1 MTVKS
6 IANDTTRAWVDIDL
20 GALLRNAEALARQ
33 ARVPLLPMVKADAY
47 GLGAVPVARALEAL
61 EARALWGFGVATVEE
76 GRELRDAG
84 ITRRIVVFTPII
96 GDDLAAARA
105 LAITP
110 TLSDRATIAA
120 WTALGGGPWHLA
132 IDTGMSRAGV
142 RWDAVGALTDA
153 LADALRAA
161 PPEGA
166 FTHFWSAEADDGSL
180 ALQEERFLEAVTALP
195 VKPALLHTDN
205 SAAGARRSP
214 SPWQLVRTG
223 VFLYGVGC
231 GAAARVQPEPVAHLR
246 AKVVDLRDVHPGESV
261 SYGATW
267 TAARESRI
275 ATLGIGYA
283 DGYRRSL
290 GNRGSALLHGSSVPV
305 VGTVTMDMTMLDVT
319 NVPCAIGDT
328 VTLMGVDGTAHI
340 TAEDVGEACGLS
352 PYEILTGLRSRI
364 TRRYV

>member
-6 IANDTTRAWVDIDL
+6 IANDTTRAWVEIDL
-20 GALLRNAEALARQ
+20 GALLRNGEALARH

-47 GLGAVPVARALEAL
+47 GLGVIPVARALETL
-61 EARALWGFGVATVEE
+61 NPWGFGVATVDE

-96 GDDLAAARA
+96 GNDLVLARA
-105 LAITP
+105 LGITP
-110 TLSDRATIAA
+110 TLGDAA
-120 WTALGGGPWHLA
+120 SIVRWHSIGGEAWHLS
-132 IDTGMSRAGV
+132 IDTGLSRAGV
-142 RWDAVGALTDA
+142 RWDEVGMLS
-153 LADALRAA
+153 DALRAA

-166 FTHFWSAEADDGSL
+166 FTHFWSAEADNGSL
-180 ALQEERFLEAVTALP
+180 ALQEQRFHDAVAALP
-195 VKPALLHTDN
+195 VRPALLHTDN
-205 SAAGARRSP
+205 SAALARRSP

-223 VFLYGVGC
+223 VFLYGVGS
-231 GAAARVQPEPVAHLR
+231 GAGARLQPEPVAHLR
-246 AKVVDLRDVHPGESV
+246 AKVVDLRAVHAGESV

-267 TAARESRI
+267 TAERESRV

-290 GNRGSALLHGSSVPV
+290 SNRGRALLNGTSVPI

-319 NVPCAIGDT
+319 DVPCAIGDT
-328 VTLMGVDGTAHI
+328 VTLMGVDGAARI
-340 TAEDVGEACGLS
+340 TAEDVGAACGLS

>member
-47 GLGAVPVARALEAL
+47 GLGVVPVVRALESLA
-61 EARALWGFGVATVEE
+61 ARSLWGFGGATVDE

-84 ITRRIVVFTPII
+84 ITRRILLFTPII
-96 GDDLAAARA
+96 GNDLALARDHG
-105 LAITP
+105 ITP
-110 TLSDRATIAA
+110 TFGDAA
-120 WTALGGGPWHLA
+120 SIVRWRDIGGEAWHLS
-132 IDTGMSRAGV
+132 IDTGLSRAGV
-142 RWDAVGALTDA
+142 RWDEVGA
-153 LADALRAA
+153 LADALRTA

-166 FTHFWSAEADDGSL
+166 FTHFWSAEADNGSL
-180 ALQEERFLEAVTALP
+180 ELQEQRFHQAVAALP
-195 VKPALLHTDN
+195 VKPAVLHTDN

-223 VFLYGVGC
+223 VFLYGVGS
-231 GAAARVQPEPVAHLR
+231 GAGARVQPEPVAHLR
-246 AKVVDLRDVHPGESV
+246 AKIVDLRDVHPGETV

-290 GNRGSALLHGSSVPV
+290 GNYGRALLHGTTVPV

-319 NVPCAIGDT
+319 DVACAVGDT
-328 VTLMGVDGTAHI
+328 VTLMGVDGTARI
-340 TAEDVGEACGLS
+340 TAEDVGAACGLS
-352 PYEILTGLRSRI
+352 PYEILTGLHSRI